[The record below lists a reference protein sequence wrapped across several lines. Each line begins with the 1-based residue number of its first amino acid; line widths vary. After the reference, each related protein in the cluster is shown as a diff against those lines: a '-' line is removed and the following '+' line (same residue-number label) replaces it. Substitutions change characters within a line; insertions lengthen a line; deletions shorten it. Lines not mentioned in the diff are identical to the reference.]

1 MGHLSQTS
9 QIKDLQRIY
18 LGCQP
23 SLRECIQRRIST
35 LLPSGGYLI
44 MQGVMHSCLGSY
56 RIRKSRVSLTEG
68 LVSKDL
74 SEG

>member
-1 MGHLSQTS
+1 
-9 QIKDLQRIY
+9 
-18 LGCQP
+18 
-23 SLRECIQRRIST
+23 
-35 LLPSGGYLI
+35 